1 MARGGHNSLG
11 FPPPWVTVRRPTSL
25 SANWGAFGESLNLRI
40 RILDLQVIILENI
53 FRRKNKARFEIKMK
67 FTPHVNFALI
77 SNTKKRKMDFWQILN
92 FSPSSPWAQASCGN
106 GVLDLGLVTLA
117 AHGAA
122 MPTWALSPRRHKL
135 LTPPLTNTLTLTH
148 SKTLSFLTN
157 RMVQNMAEV
166 NLGANSSLAG
176 RIYVFRPS
184 LRSVH
189 QAWSR
194 S

>member
-1 MARGGHNSLG
+1 MEKQSL
-11 FPPPWVTVRRPTSL
+11 FW
-25 SANWGAFGESLNLRI
+25 N
-40 RILDLQVIILENI
+40 
-53 FRRKNKARFEIKMK
+53 KMK

-77 SNTKKRKMDFWQILN
+77 SNTQRKMNFWQILN
-92 FSPSSPWAQASCGN
+92 FSPRSPWAQASCGN

-157 RMVQNMAEV
+157 RMDQNMPDAYLSV
-166 NLGANSSLAG
+166 SSSWAG

-194 S
+194 TLAVGICMLIEKKSPKPISKQQKVSY

>member
-1 MARGGHNSLG
+1 M
-11 FPPPWVTVRRPTSL
+11 
-25 SANWGAFGESLNLRI
+25 
-40 RILDLQVIILENI
+40 
-53 FRRKNKARFEIKMK
+53 FRSKNKARFKIKMK

-77 SNTKKRKMDFWQILN
+77 GNKKRKMDFWQILN
-92 FSPSSPWAQASCGN
+92 FSPRSPWAQASCGN

-157 RMVQNMAEV
+157 RTVQNMAEV
-166 NLGANSSLAG
+166 NLGVSSSLAG

-184 LRSVH
+184 LWSVH
-189 QAWSR
+189 QAWFRTLALGICLLIEKQSPKPI
-194 S
+194 SKQQKVSY

>member
-1 MARGGHNSLG
+1 MIFG
-11 FPPPWVTVRRPTSL
+11 L
-25 SANWGAFGESLNLRI
+25 SFTKISSEGKTKLVLKKK
-40 RILDLQVIILENI
+40 V
-53 FRRKNKARFEIKMK
+53 K

-77 SNTKKRKMDFWQILN
+77 SNTQRKMNFGKFWI
-92 FSPSSPWAQASCGN
+92 FPPRSPWAQASCGN

-194 S
+194 TLALGICMLTEKKSPKPISKQQKVSY

>member
-1 MARGGHNSLG
+1 
-11 FPPPWVTVRRPTSL
+11 
-25 SANWGAFGESLNLRI
+25 
-40 RILDLQVIILENI
+40 
-53 FRRKNKARFEIKMK
+53 
-67 FTPHVNFALI
+67 
-77 SNTKKRKMDFWQILN
+77 MDFWQILN
-92 FSPSSPWAQASCGN
+92 FSPRSPWAQASCGN

-166 NLGANSSLAG
+166 NLGVSSSLAG

-184 LRSVH
+184 LWSVH

-194 S
+194 TLVLGICMLIEKKSPKHISKKQKVSYYKQGVFGNTETLVVNLECFSTRIGREVEYHNVHTLKIVSNKWK

>member
-1 MARGGHNSLG
+1 
-11 FPPPWVTVRRPTSL
+11 
-25 SANWGAFGESLNLRI
+25 
-40 RILDLQVIILENI
+40 
-53 FRRKNKARFEIKMK
+53 MK

-77 SNTKKRKMDFWQILN
+77 SNTKRKMDFWQILN
-92 FSPSSPWAQASCGN
+92 FSPRSPWAQASCGN

-184 LRSVH
+184 LQSVH
-189 QAWSR
+189 QAWSGTQDLGICIFIEKK
-194 S
+194 SPKPISKQQKVSY